1 MISYSTEFPICSD
14 STTEEVLALACDWI
28 AGSPHSEI
36 KKESLEKITKTSE
49 AMISVGQET
58 ITSGYASLPDFDIG
72 GFRYTRIEDDNIEWT
87 TTIVASQTPSEHLV
101 SIQVSCEALRT
112 ASHLPHPKK
121 PHFLKLVMEK
131 IGGGMDGQIPVSD
144 KPIRLES
151 GEEKVAA
158 QLLSGNAKNHLPI
171 VYISSGFDGSH
182 IINPDTLSFWLSGMA
197 HVIVEPNREFSLLL
211 KDLTRSRNVYG
222 GTVGV
227 YWPDS
232 TARKAYY
239 LTGEDSA
246 KQVQSEIARDI
257 RVALANRRQRTHCT
271 WLHLKEC
278 ISKSRYEQLKAS
290 GSTAVEEFIQA
301 FDADMAAK
309 QEKLDEAEREIS
321 RLNAEIRR
329 TSAERSGREEGLLCY
344 GDEQDLYTNEI
355 KCFVLDALS
364 SYLSN
369 ALDGTRRKH
378 VLTDLIQH
386 NEANGEADKIREE
399 IKALFKSYVAMDAK
413 MKQALAK
420 LGFDISEDGK
430 HYKIVF
436 QGDGRYTFSVSK
448 TSSDHRAG
456 KNQASDIN
464 KQLF

>member
-1 MISYSTEFPICSD
+1 
-14 STTEEVLALACDWI
+14 
-28 AGSPHSEI
+28 
-36 KKESLEKITKTSE
+36 
-49 AMISVGQET
+49 
-58 ITSGYASLPDFDIG
+58 
-72 GFRYTRIEDDNIEWT
+72 
-87 TTIVASQTPSEHLV
+87 
-101 SIQVSCEALRT
+101 
-112 ASHLPHPKK
+112 
-121 PHFLKLVMEK
+121 MEK

-151 GEEKVAA
+151 GEETVAA

-171 VYISSGFDGSH
+171 VYVSSGFDGSH

-386 NEANGEADKIREE
+386 NEVNGEADKIREE
-399 IKALFKSYVAMDAK
+399 IKALFKSYVDMDAK
-413 MKQALAK
+413 IKQALTK